1 MIVSRLGLLVIFLGL
16 AWSIGCSKDDDKGA
30 PKEKKAKAALADDGG
45 GTGSEEA
52 IAPAPEREAKAADE
66 AAASEEG
73 EPAADEALAAEAGEG
88 EAGEGEGEGEGGE
101 AKPAEAR
108 PAAREPKAVPS
119 SVGPAFSN
127 SKLRG
132 EAATAKA
139 APEAEPKAA
148 LAKRGADHKDKAQED
163 DGAEY
168 VILDETTL
176 DVSSFVSL
184 DKIKQVFE
192 APGLSGSEPLGGVL
206 PAREYVGA
214 RFFDP
219 RANMLGVSVQVWRFP
234 TTIGARRKFD
244 VFSQR
249 YPGAEKAEAIGTM
262 SFFAGGQEIL
272 YLGFLEQAK
281 KAMVVLA
288 CSEDICDVKELYLL
302 AKAIYKKL

>member
-16 AWSIGCSKDDDKGA
+16 AWTIGCSKDEDEGELKD
-30 PKEKKAKAALADDGG
+30 KKAKAALADDGG

-52 IAPAPEREAKAADE
+52 VAPAPERAAKGADD
-66 AAASEEG
+66 EG
-73 EPAADEALAAEAGEG
+73 ADDEGAEAGEG
-88 EAGEGEGEGEGGE
+88 DGEEAAPAPDKAAEG
-101 AKPAEAR
+101 
-108 PAAREPKAVPS
+108 PKAVPS

-127 SKLRG
+127 TKLRG
-132 EAATAKA
+132 EAAIARDE
-139 APEAEPKAA
+139 PEPKAA
-148 LAKRGADHKDKAQED
+148 RSKRGAGKSDRKAKED

-176 DVSSFVSL
+176 DISSFVSA
-184 DKIKQVFE
+184 DKVKQVFE

-219 RANMLGVSVQVWRFP
+219 RANSLGVSAQVWRFP

-249 YPGAEKAEAIGTM
+249 YPGAEKAEAVGTM
-262 SFFAGGQEIL
+262 SFFASGQEIR
-272 YLGFLEQAK
+272 YLGFLEQSK

-288 CSEDICDVKELYLL
+288 CSEDICDLKEIYLL
-302 AKAIYKKL
+302 AKAIHKKL